1 MLTSS
6 YNFEFFYCVC
16 NFTRLETK
24 EEYAFENQIS
34 TPEKPSNKPTEGH
47 PSNNSQVQ
55 LLTSN
60 SIEKQ
65 PTNGGIQTEE
75 ETIYMNGTPTADIP
89 VDKLESAI
97 AERRAKGNE
106 LFKKE
111 YAVRVFFLFY
121 NKTTG

>member
-1 MLTSS
+1 MLTSC
-6 YNFEFFYCVC
+6 YNFELHFSIVSAI
-16 NFTRLETK
+16 FTRLETK
-24 EEYAFENQIS
+24 EEYAFENQS
-34 TPEKPSNKPTEGH
+34 NTPEKPSNKPTEGH
-47 PSNNSQVQ
+47 SSNNSQAQ
-55 LLTSN
+55 ALTSN

-111 YAVRVFFLFY
+111 YAVRFFFVL
-121 NKTTG
+121 

>member
-1 MLTSS
+1 M
-6 YNFEFFYCVC
+6 
-16 NFTRLETK
+16 
-24 EEYAFENQIS
+24 
-34 TPEKPSNKPTEGH
+34 
-47 PSNNSQVQ
+47 
-55 LLTSN
+55 LTSN

-111 YAVRVFFLFY
+111 YAVRVFFCFIIRPQASLEIYTFLD
-121 NKTTG
+121 